1 MNRNL
6 PVVRTGANES
16 WLSLIWLK
24 RVLPLIVIA
33 ALAGGYFLWDDWSTA
48 RRLADE
54 DQVALVTA
62 QVWIATAK
70 YRNDPERYIEYRDSL
85 LEANDVPRDR
95 VYALLGRQED
105 QPEELLPFARKVQ
118 RLVDS
123 IYRIEDSVARE
134 TEKRIRDSIAATS
147 PEPEK
152 R

>member
-1 MNRNL
+1 VNRNL

-24 RVLPLIVIA
+24 RILPLIVIA
-33 ALAGGYFLWDDWSTA
+33 ALAGGYFLWDDWFTA
-48 RRLADE
+48 RRLAEE
-54 DQVALVTA
+54 DKVALVTA

-70 YRNDPERYIEYRDSL
+70 YRNDPQRYIEYRDSL
-85 LEANDVPRDR
+85 LEANDVSSDK
-95 VYALLGRQED
+95 VKALLERRED
-105 QPEELLPFARKVQ
+105 QPEELLPFAQRVQ

-134 TEKRIRDSIAATS
+134 TEKRIKDSLAATA
-147 PEPEK
+147 PESKK